1 MLFDLV
7 NALQGYFDVEKV
19 ESEHKIKVYSL
30 DRKRYLIIPRYFN
43 SMELGF
49 YVGLWYG
56 DGDKARGFGFTSID
70 FNLVKELK
78 TKLLDLIS
86 AYPKRLKCKIE
97 LIIPTIFQNQDLNYE

>member
-1 MLFDLV
+1 
-7 NALQGYFDVEKV
+7 
-19 ESEHKIKVYSL
+19 
-30 DRKRYLIIPRYFN
+30 
-43 SMELGF
+43 MELGF

-86 AYPKRLKCKIE
+86 IRGFSK
-97 LIIPTIFQNQDLNYE
+97 